1 SGRVVLFRGASASLA
16 ADRRVEET
24 PSAAGHIA
32 DPKKRK
38 AIGLQ
43 AEDHTVAHYEKAG
56 WTVEKLG
63 KPYDLRCTR
72 GTEER
77 HVEVKGTT
85 GAATSVELTINEAL
99 HARDQGRGAP
109 CPQWQK
115 PSRSAQRNRPKH
127 QSHPPLD
134 SRPRH
139 RHRRYAGTDD
149 SHRLIRQR
157 PGRRPP
163 PPRRSRTRPPH
174 DPDVAALVAEGITAL
189 EDALRPSH
197 GDAAP
202 QLASTV
208 LGARLRLRAQ
218 PPPPRSTDMALISID
233 RERGQLIVEIQGLDK
248 LWSLKTPFPLVLMAP
263 ARRRSWYRRVPAAI
277 TWGTSSG

>member
-1 SGRVVLFRGASASLA
+1 M
-16 ADRRVEET
+16 
-24 PSAAGHIA
+24 
-32 DPKKRK
+32 
-38 AIGLQ
+38 
-43 AEDHTVAHYEKAG
+43 
-56 WTVEKLG
+56 
-63 KPYDLRCTR
+63 RCTR

-163 PPRRSRTRPPH
+163 PPRRSRTRPPTTRMS
-174 DPDVAALVAEGITAL
+174 PRSSRKASPRWKTPCAPPTATPPL
-189 EDALRPSH
+189 S
-197 GDAAP
+197 
-202 QLASTV
+202 S
-208 LGARLRLRAQ
+208 
-218 PPPPRSTDMALISID
+218 PPPSSAPGCACAPSPRL
-233 RERGQLIVEIQGLDK
+233 QG
-248 LWSLKTPFPLVLMAP
+248 VL
-263 ARRRSWYRRVPAAI
+263 
-277 TWGTSSG
+277 TWP

>member
-1 SGRVVLFRGASASLA
+1 A
-16 ADRRVEET
+16 
-24 PSAAGHIA
+24 
-32 DPKKRK
+32 
-38 AIGLQ
+38 
-43 AEDHTVAHYEKAG
+43 
-56 WTVEKLG
+56 
-63 KPYDLRCTR
+63 YDLRCTR

-115 PSRSAQRNRPKH
+115 PSRSGTGPST
-127 QSHPPLD
+127 SHIHPWTAALATVTDATQALTTVIASYDNGPA
-134 SRPRH
+134 
-139 RHRRYAGTDD
+139 AGLLLLAAAE
-149 SHRLIRQR
+149 RA
-157 PGRRPP
+157 
-163 PPRRSRTRPPH
+163 PH

-218 PPPPRSTDMALISID
+218 PPASK
-233 RERGQLIVEIQGLDK
+233 E
-248 LWSLKTPFPLVLMAP
+248 
-263 ARRRSWYRRVPAAI
+263 Y
-277 TWGTSSG
+277 